1 VLSLL
6 KFRRGNPGQVWA
18 WATYDFANSAFATT
32 ILAVIFNSYYAGV
45 VAGGRQGVFLLGLR
59 VPGATVFTLFV
70 SLGTILVALTAPV
83 LAALSDIGGLK
94 KRMLALHLG
103 LGVISTAFLYTVGPG
118 QWIWGGILFL
128 IGQLGFAGGNV
139 FYNAMLYDVADPE
152 DYGKV
157 SGLGWAW
164 GYIGG
169 GLLLALNLVMLRYP
183 QWLGLSEGAF
193 SVQDCFL
200 SVAVWWAVFS
210 IPIFRG
216 VRTSR
221 GVQGKRFLPGLRTAI
236 TALNRILPRL
246 RKLPHF
252 TRFFIAFLLYNDG
265 IETVI
270 VMASIFAS
278 QELGFSNAEL
288 ISFFLMIQ
296 GIAFF
301 GSLFFGWLA
310 DRVGNRRSVL
320 LSLLGWLIIVLWGW
334 KLGIFGDARR
344 EYWILGILAA
354 LVMGGS
360 QAASRSLQAALI
372 PPARSAEFFSFFGIS
387 GKFASAVGPLIF
399 GAAVFLTGSLRAGI
413 LSLIIFFAAGAALLL
428 FVNEE
433 QGRRQALEFDQP
445 PVEAGLQT

>member
-1 VLSLL
+1 VRSLFQ
-6 KFRRGNPGQVWA
+6 FRRQNPGQVWA

-45 VAGGRQGVFLLGLR
+45 VAGGSEGVFLLGRR
-59 VPGATVFTLFV
+59 VPGASMFTLFV
-70 SLGTILVALTAPV
+70 ALGIMVVAVAAPV
-83 LAALSDIGGLK
+83 LAALSDLHGLK
-94 KRMLALHLG
+94 KRMLALHVA
-103 LGVISTAFLYTVGPG
+103 LGVVSTALLYTVSAGE
-118 QWIWGGILFL
+118 WLWGGILFL
-128 IGQLGFAGGNV
+128 IAQVGFAGGNV
-139 FYNAMLYDVADPE
+139 FYNAMLHDIADPE

-169 GLLLALNLVMLRYP
+169 GLLLGVNLVMLRYP
-183 QWLGLSEGAF
+183 ELLGLPEGTF
-193 SVQDCFL
+193 TVHHCFI
-200 SVAVWWAVFS
+200 SVAVWWVVFS
-210 IPIFRG
+210 IPIFRSVPATG
-216 VRTSR
+216 SVR
-221 GVQGKRFLPGLRTAI
+221 GQGFLTNLRNAVKT
-236 TALNRILPRL
+236 LNRVLPRL
-246 RKLPHF
+246 RELPHF
-252 TRFFIAFLLYNDG
+252 TRFFFAFLLYNDG
-265 IETVI
+265 IETII

-288 ISFFLMIQ
+288 ITFFLMIQ
-296 GIAFF
+296 GLAFF

-310 DRVGNRRSVL
+310 DRAGNRRSVL
-320 LSLLGWLIIVLWGW
+320 LSLLGWLVIVLWAW
-334 KLGIFGDARR
+334 KLGLWGDARR
-344 EYWILGILAA
+344 EYWILGVLTA

-387 GKFASAVGPLIF
+387 GKFASALGPLIF

-413 LSLIIFFAAGAALLL
+413 LSLIVFFAGGALLLL

-445 PVEAGLQT
+445 RGETGRQT